1 MPSFFFEKGKKFICK
16 YIPLSESLF
25 LRSFEI
31 EKYGCEKKEI
41 NLFLVSKVEE
51 MKRKVGNQRLYDE
64 IEI

>member
-31 EKYGCEKKEI
+31 EKYGCDKKKSI
-41 NLFLVSKVEE
+41 SFLVSKVEE